1 MEVYHH
7 VSLRTHGNFDST
19 CQKNINFCKN
29 LCCLNTKFIKM
40 VNNNTP
46 PQSPRT
52 ELLDEDGNEMIYIGD
67 LDDIEDI
74 GKFFLFFK
82 N

>member
-1 MEVYHH
+1 MSEYK
-7 VSLRTHGNFDST
+7 L
-19 CQKNINFCKN
+19 
-29 LCCLNTKFIKM
+29 IKM

-67 LDDIEDI
+67 LDDIDI
-74 GKFFLFFK
+74 GKFFFCFFK
-82 N
+82 K

>member
-1 MEVYHH
+1 MSQYKV
-7 VSLRTHGNFDST
+7 F
-19 CQKNINFCKN
+19 
-29 LCCLNTKFIKM
+29 KM

-52 ELLDEDGNEMIYIGD
+52 ELFDEDGNEMIYIGD

-74 GKFFLFFK
+74 GKFFIRF
-82 N
+82 

>member
-1 MEVYHH
+1 MEDHHH
-7 VSLRTHGNFDST
+7 VSYKTHGFNFDSI
-19 CQKNINFCKN
+19 CQKIYNFFAKS
-29 LCCLNTKFIKM
+29 LSQYKVFKM

-52 ELLDEDGNEMIYIGD
+52 ELFDEDGNEMIYIGD

-74 GKFFLFFK
+74 GKFFIRF
-82 N
+82 